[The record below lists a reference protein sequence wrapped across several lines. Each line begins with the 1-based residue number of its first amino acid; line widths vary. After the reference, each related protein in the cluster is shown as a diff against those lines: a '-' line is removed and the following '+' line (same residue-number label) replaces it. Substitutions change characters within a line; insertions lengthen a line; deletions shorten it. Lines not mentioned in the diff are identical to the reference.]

1 MKKLPKNLSYQ
12 IINFFAL
19 LFFFVP
25 VFLWLPKTNIL
36 LTIFSS
42 SIVILMAIL
51 FCRVV
56 GQVTILK
63 ILEEFHEIKAP
74 GWKYFIIGV
83 SVLTGFWLT
92 LNIPLVS
99 PPVERTPFLSPLIVR
114 MSYRFLSAL
123 GIGLLFFILLL
134 MVGRRR
140 EVGKGKNNDK
150 ESPYSFL
157 KYFLVMVFVWGV
169 YLLAF
174 YPGMMSADSFNQWKQ
189 VLTGVYND
197 HHPPFHTFT
206 IWLVTRIA
214 FTPTSVAVAQIFF
227 LGFVAAH
234 WFVFFKQIGIPKW
247 LIWVGMSIFSL
258 SPVNG
263 TMVNTLWKD
272 VPFSTS
278 VLALSLLLTKIVFS
292 GGQWIQSWKAKIL
305 LGITCAL
312 VLLFRHDG
320 LPLGV
325 GTIAAL
331 FVFYPG
337 KWKSW
342 AMTTIVCLGLYFGVR
357 GPIYQLVGVQK
368 TTVLAE
374 SSLSLYSMAAY
385 AREGSQAEQLIN
397 TFQIISPTWEC
408 SLAGKI
414 QPEWRSTDLDYS
426 LSPLEVAIN
435 LVQRMPRVL
444 LYFYRCARSMEWIV
458 WDPYGE
464 VRNASHVEVLVDANP
479 YGIQHDSKIPW
490 LRDIIRNWVI
500 KTSHN
505 PNINWFTWRPAL
517 FLYVHLFINLILVL
531 RNRSIRFGLISLPVV
546 LQSIT
551 FSLIF
556 AEPNFRYH
564 YAVYLVSLISW
575 PLLFLPPLQVEEK
588 SES

>member
-1 MKKLPKNLSYQ
+1 MKTKFLIQLPSVIVAFVFLLPVYFWLEKGSSLSQ
-12 IINFFAL
+12 IL
-19 LFFFVP
+19 SSLLVLFFVVA
-25 VFLWLPKTNIL
+25 VFLLVNGYAIHFVEYRLKEYSWRWRWFLIAISL
-36 LTIFSS
+36 LGG
-42 SIVILMAIL
+42 L
-51 FCRVV
+51 
-56 GQVTILK
+56 
-63 ILEEFHEIKAP
+63 
-74 GWKYFIIGV
+74 
-83 SVLTGFWLT
+83 WLT
-92 LNIPLVS
+92 LNIPVTL
-99 PPVERTPFLSPLIVR
+99 PPVERTPFLPPLVVR
-114 MSYRFLSAL
+114 MSYRFLSAM
-123 GIGLLFFILLL
+123 GIGLLFFGLLL
-134 MVGRRR
+134 IVGRRG
-140 EVGKGKNNDK
+140 EVRRSKNKPN
-150 ESPYSFL
+150 ESRFSFL
-157 KYFLVMVFVWGV
+157 KYFMLMVFVWGIF
-169 YLLAF
+169 LLAF

-214 FTPTSVAVAQIFF
+214 FTPTSVAVAQILF

-234 WFVFFKQIGIPKW
+234 WFVFFEQTGLPKW
-247 LIWVGMSIFSL
+247 LIWVGASIFSF

-278 VLALSLLLTKIVFS
+278 VLALSLLLAKIVFS

-305 LGITCAL
+305 LGIMCAL

-331 FVFYPG
+331 FVFCPG

-342 AMTTIVCLGLYFGVR
+342 AIAAIVCFGLYFGVR
-357 GPIYQLVGVQK
+357 GPVFQLVGVQK
-368 TTVLAE
+368 STVLAE

-385 AREGSQAEQLIN
+385 AREGSQAEQLIRS
-397 TFQIISPTWEC
+397 FQVVSPTWEC
-408 SLAGKI
+408 GLSGKI
-414 QPEWRSTDLDYS
+414 QPEWRITDLDYS
-426 LSPLEVAIN
+426 LSPLEVADNVI
-435 LVQRMPRVL
+435 QRMPRVL

-490 LRDIIRNWVI
+490 LRDVIRNWVV

-505 PNINWFTWRPAL
+505 PSINWFVWRPAF
-517 FLYVHLFINLILVL
+517 FLYINLFVSLVLIL
-531 RNRSIRFGLISLPVV
+531 RNRSLKFGLISLPIL

-575 PLLFLPPLQVEEK
+575 PLILAPSLRPVEK
-588 SES
+588 DQP